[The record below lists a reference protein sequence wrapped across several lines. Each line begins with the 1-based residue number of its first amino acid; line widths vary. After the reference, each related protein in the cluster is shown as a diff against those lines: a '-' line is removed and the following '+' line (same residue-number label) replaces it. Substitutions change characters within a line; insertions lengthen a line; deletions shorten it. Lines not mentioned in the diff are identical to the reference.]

1 MMDVAKKRHL
11 TSYIK
16 DIMLEGLEIVIARM
30 ETHPEEFINGDWEY
44 FIDHMAYDLFTEEE
58 LVALE
63 KAKIQLQEVKREFR
77 RKRYTTEV
85 IERLVEDKNK
95 WEAVKKKEGRQHM
108 KDVLSAGVENIAK
121 QYEYKWA
128 EVIKDVQS

>member
-1 MMDVAKKRHL
+1 
-11 TSYIK
+11 
-16 DIMLEGLEIVIARM
+16 MLEGLEIVIARM
-30 ETHPEEFINGDWEY
+30 ETNPEEFINGDWDY
-44 FIDHMAYDLFTEEE
+44 FTDHMAYDLFTEEE
-58 LVALE
+58 CIELE
-63 KAKIQLQEVKREFR
+63 KAKIKLQEVKLEFR

-85 IERLVEDKNK
+85 LERLVEDKNK